1 MIRNA
6 LVIGATGMVGKEL
19 ISILVRSDY
28 YNSLHIVT
36 RRPYELEHRKI
47 KSYTINFDNFDHLTL
62 HAHIQDVY
70 VCLGTTMK
78 KAGSK
83 ENFRKVDL
91 EYVVSV
97 ARWAKKSHAE
107 KFAVISSMG
116 ASAQSGN
123 FYLQTKGQMENA
135 LIGMK
140 LPKLIILRPSLL
152 MGKREEFRLAERTGT
167 ILAKPLMK
175 VMRGKLKKYVPVYAV
190 QVAKTM
196 FFSTLNSI
204 GPVQVIENIDIARL
218 SK

>member
-1 MIRNA
+1 
-6 LVIGATGMVGKEL
+6 LVGKEL

-36 RRPYELEHRKI
+36 RRPYELEHQKI
-47 KSYTINFDNFDHLTL
+47 KSYTINFDDFDHLTL
-62 HAHIQDVY
+62 HAQIQDVY

-91 EYVVSV
+91 EHVVSV
-97 ARWAKKSHAE
+97 AKWAKKNHIE

-135 LIGMK
+135 LIDLK
-140 LPKLIILRPSLL
+140 LPKLIIFRPSLL
-152 MGKREEFRLAERTGT
+152 IGKRKEFRLAERTGT

-175 VMRGKLKKYVPVYAV
+175 VMKGKLKKYVPVYAT
-190 QVAKTM
+190 QVAKAM
-196 FFSTLNSI
+196 FFFTLNSI
-204 GPVQVIENIDIARL
+204 SPVQVIENIDIAGL